1 MSRKLI
7 FYDVSLHPNRFSTTR
22 VTSNISL
29 LVYRCDGFSIL
40 EVIPSPTQLKKI
52 ASVLELLTKLANE
65 GIHLELKESI
75 EKND

>member
-1 MSRKLI
+1 M
-7 FYDVSLHPNRFSTTR
+7 
-22 VTSNISL
+22 

-40 EVIPSPTQLKKI
+40 EVIPSPKFQLKKI

-75 EKND
+75 EKLEIGLKT